1 MPTVDWVRRS
11 CLGCNNCGASA
22 ILGVH
27 GSHNFE
33 FDNSYE
39 ALRYDV
45 ECLLS
50 KTWPSLEFIAT
61 TFQNHFA
68 IPAGAEAPSQVDD
81 NRTMQITYYLL
92 RSSNERFSEM
102 FTGKNGKIF
111 AYSRSNSDDATDLSV
126 YY

>member
-1 MPTVDWVRRS
+1 MPTVR
-11 CLGCNNCGASA
+11 LGTVVKLFLMRFVIIAVLVP

-33 FDNSYE
+33 FDNSYAE

-50 KTWPSLEFIAT
+50 KAWPSLEFIAS
-61 TFQNHFA
+61 TFHNHFA

-81 NRTMQITYYLL
+81 NRTMQITYSIL
-92 RSSNERFSEM
+92 RSSNKRFSEM
-102 FTGKNGKIF
+102 FTGF
-111 AYSRSNSDDATDLSV
+111 
-126 YY
+126 